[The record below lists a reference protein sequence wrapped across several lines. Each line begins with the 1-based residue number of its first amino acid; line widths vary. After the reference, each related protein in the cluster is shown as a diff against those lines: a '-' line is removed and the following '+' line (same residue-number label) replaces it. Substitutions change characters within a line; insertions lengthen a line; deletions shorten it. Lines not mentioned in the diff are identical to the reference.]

1 MALFNKKTDYYSRR
15 ENKLKLNFSSA
26 FVDFKDFVD
35 FLRTYAKYRVYKVF
49 SWFEKLKDKLV
60 DVLYMQRGKYTK
72 PFLHFSTVGLT
83 FLMVTLGPSIL
94 SGSDKDDTQRVLASP
109 VLSTATAAAPDF
121 YTSQAEEVR
130 QYRGGEIIT
139 HVVADG
145 ETISSIAERYGLKP
159 TTILWENDLTET
171 SKIKPG
177 QELRILPVDGVRHK
191 VARGETV
198 YSIGKKYGLDG
209 SQVQMIVDYPFNE
222 FLNDETFELVVGQ
235 YLMVPEGVKVVAALP
250 AASTTYT
257 GITTYGSF
265 TPDAGTV
272 SALGSFIWPA
282 SGRITQ
288 GYSFY
293 HKAIDIANHAGGPI
307 LAADAGTVTIAGWV
321 DSSGYGNRVVLDHG
335 NGYVTLYAHMSVVQ
349 VVIGQRVKRG
359 DVLGQMGSTG
369 RSTGTHLHFEI
380 RQGGALLN
388 PLSFLK

>member
-1 MALFNKKTDYYSRR
+1 MALFERR
-15 ENKLKLNFSSA
+15 FESNRRKSKFFSQLALFFADLRLFGIFVRSYLKHRLY
-26 FVDFKDFVD
+26 
-35 FLRTYAKYRVYKVF
+35 TVF
-49 SWFEKLKDKLV
+49 FWFEKFKDRLV
-60 DVLYMQRGKYTK
+60 DVLYMQRGRYTK
-72 PFLHFSTVGLT
+72 PFLHFGTIGLT
-83 FLMVTLGPSIL
+83 FLMVTLGPSLL
-94 SGSDKDDTQRVLASP
+94 SKTDEENQQRVFASP

-139 HVVADG
+139 HVVAEG

-159 TTILWENDLTET
+159 STIFWENNLTDK

-177 QELRILPVDGVRHK
+177 QELSILPVDGIRHK
-191 VARGETV
+191 VSRGETI

-235 YLMVPEGVKVVAALP
+235 YLMVPEGVKAEVKLP
-250 AASTTYT
+250 SGATT
-257 GITTYGSF
+257 GTTKYGSL

-282 SGRITQ
+282 SGGITQ
-288 GYSFY
+288 GYSFF
-293 HKAIDIANHAGGPI
+293 HKAIDIANRAGGPI
-307 LAADAGTVTIAGWV
+307 LAADAGVVTTAGWP
-321 DSSGYGNRVVLDHG
+321 DSSGYGNRVVVDHG

-349 VVIGQRVKRG
+349 VVSGQRVKRG